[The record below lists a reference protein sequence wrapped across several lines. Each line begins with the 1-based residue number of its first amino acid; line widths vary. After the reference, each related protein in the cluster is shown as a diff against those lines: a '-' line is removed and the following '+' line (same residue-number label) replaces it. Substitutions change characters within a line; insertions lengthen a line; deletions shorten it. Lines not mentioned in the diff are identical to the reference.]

1 MNISINLDKD
11 FENKLHELEEKY
23 GEEIT
28 RTNGFAADQLD
39 HTKFISNFIDSY
51 NVADATIDPNAN
63 QSTKDIRSLLDEM
76 NKPQQKLL
84 SMNKIYY
91 EVKKKYGKAVADEWF
106 ENDFSGATYLH
117 DAPSS
122 SFYSYCILP
131 NECCTF
137 IYNGRYIDCSMQ
149 DIYNIVDEREFY
161 DAEAGV
167 HYKIPKNLKVQ
178 DLDKNTGE
186 IRYTKVSMVS
196 KKNTDERF
204 FFTKLYNGMNLITTE
219 NHQFIGETSD
229 TAAKDIVENETK
241 AYSAF
246 DNKKFTNSIEY
257 YHGIPMNEDFGY
269 LVGMYLAEGYNTR
282 GQLSICQDFE
292 KSKDTCVRI
301 IEILDKYNMPYKL
314 YPNSNIIR
322 LKNGENNWERRLL
335 KVFKGKYCDEKRL
348 CEDYIHF
355 SDKFLIG
362 FLAGIIDGDGTVAC
376 NRTLM
381 IRMTS
386 RTLINQIRSIGL
398 HFGVYFGSRLPY
410 IQSQEAKIQ
419 QKRPMYSANVNMN
432 RNRDFFLSLPSH
444 KISEKF
450 TNYEYDE
457 SSANKNYVCELGYM
471 KVRDCKQTYKPTNT
485 VYDLSTETHT
495 FICNDILIHNCYAYE
510 LQNLAEKGLYFL
522 PKSNTYPPKH
532 MTTFFAHLREFI
544 VWVSNRTSGA
554 CALPSFFI
562 YSYYFWKKDVEA
574 GYYLK
579 DPEYYRRQMFQQFIF
594 EVNQIHT
601 RITQSAYTNLIIM
614 DRPYIEELF
623 GTRQFP
629 DGTFVMD
636 YIDEIIEHE
645 KAFMETEAE
654 IRKSVFHTFP
664 VFTYALLFQNGKFVD
679 EEFAR
684 WCNKNNLQWYDSN
697 FYIGDS
703 VTNLA
708 SCCFDGKQLC
718 LTRSS
723 LGGVKLLSFKD
734 FCEASYKDTKTNLKI
749 FHNGS
754 WVNGNVVKL
763 PKKQMYK
770 IVTANKKELYVTED
784 HVFPTDSGDKMV
796 KDITTDDF
804 LLFNTRR
811 LDSFPEADKGLTY
824 EQGFFI
830 GMYLGDGSSQKRE
843 EFTPVIN
850 LSLNRQKYERT
861 IDILSKAIGRID
873 EDVEV
878 KLGKP
883 YDNVYPVTIRSWLV
897 YNFMRE
903 YVSGN
908 YSYEKELN
916 MDCLLQSYDFRRG
929 ILDGYYATDGGNSNR
944 IHTTSEKLVPQVE
957 ALITSLGM
965 NSVIDVSDRTDEPV
979 IIRGEEYERH
989 YPLHCIR
996 WYSQTNKRNFGGVY
1010 KVVNNN
1016 EYFKVA
1022 SIEKYDSDDD
1032 YVYCFNMKNEDEPY
1046 FTLPNGVISH
1056 NCRMLNDLSKQKQF
1070 RSSIGGS
1077 LVEIG
1082 SVKVSTI
1089 NLMRIA
1095 LESGGDKDKFIEILK
1110 HRVNLNMQVLD
1121 CVRHII
1127 QRNIEKGLLPNYS
1140 YGVINLEKQTTTNGL
1155 TAMYEAIR
1163 EMGMIETDKF
1173 GNVSYTDEGI
1183 EFASKIMDTVN
1194 ELQDNAGFD
1203 YNVSLEIIPAE
1214 SANVKLCHK
1223 DNILYNRHDDFIY
1236 SNQWTSL
1243 MAQTQLKTRIKLSAI
1258 LDKKAGGGQILH
1270 VSLDGN
1276 QLTEEQ
1282 SWEILNYMA
1291 NAGVIY
1297 FAFNPKLSLCK
1308 HKHTFFG
1315 ETCPICGEKKED
1327 EVTRCVGYLVPVSSY
1342 SAARRDEENHRQW
1355 YSVGE
1360 DIYL

>member
-122 SFYSYCILP
+122 SFYSY
-131 NECCTF
+131 
-137 IYNGRYIDCSMQ
+137 
-149 DIYNIVDEREFY
+149 
-161 DAEAGV
+161 
-167 HYKIPKNLKVQ
+167 
-178 DLDKNTGE
+178 
-186 IRYTKVSMVS
+186 
-196 KKNTDERF
+196 
-204 FFTKLYNGMNLITTE
+204 
-219 NHQFIGETSD
+219 
-229 TAAKDIVENETK
+229 
-241 AYSAF
+241 
-246 DNKKFTNSIEY
+246 
-257 YHGIPMNEDFGY
+257 
-269 LVGMYLAEGYNTR
+269 
-282 GQLSICQDFE
+282 
-292 KSKDTCVRI
+292 
-301 IEILDKYNMPYKL
+301 
-314 YPNSNIIR
+314 
-322 LKNGENNWERRLL
+322 
-335 KVFKGKYCDEKRL
+335 
-348 CEDYIHF
+348 
-355 SDKFLIG
+355 
-362 FLAGIIDGDGTVAC
+362 
-376 NRTLM
+376 
-381 IRMTS
+381 
-386 RTLINQIRSIGL
+386 
-398 HFGVYFGSRLPY
+398 
-410 IQSQEAKIQ
+410 
-419 QKRPMYSANVNMN
+419 
-432 RNRDFFLSLPSH
+432 
-444 KISEKF
+444 
-450 TNYEYDE
+450 
-457 SSANKNYVCELGYM
+457 
-471 KVRDCKQTYKPTNT
+471 
-485 VYDLSTETHT
+485 
-495 FICNDILIHNCYAYE
+495 CYAYE

-654 IRKSVFHTFP
+654 IRKTVFHTFP
-664 VFTYALLFQNGKFVD
+664 VYTYALLFQNGKFVD

-684 WCNKNNLQWYDSN
+684 WCNKNNLKWYDSN

-723 LGGVKLLSFKD
+723 LGGVKLLPFKD
-734 FCEASYKDTKTNLKI
+734 FCEASYKDVKRNLKI

-754 WVNGNVVKL
+754 WVKGDVVKL

-770 IVTANKKELYVTED
+770 IVTSNKKELYVTED
-784 HVFPTDSGDKMV
+784 HIFPTDSGDKMV

-944 IHTTSEKLVPQVE
+944 IYTTSEKLVPQVE

-1095 LESGGDKDKFIEILK
+1095 LESGGNKDKFIEILK
-1110 HRVNLNMQVLD
+1110 HRVSLNMQVLD

-1360 DIYL
+1360 DTYL

>member
-91 EVKKKYGKAVADEWF
+91 EVKKKYGKEVADEWF
-106 ENDFSGATYLH
+106 ENDFSGALYLH

-122 SFYSYCILP
+122 SFYSY
-131 NECCTF
+131 
-137 IYNGRYIDCSMQ
+137 
-149 DIYNIVDEREFY
+149 
-161 DAEAGV
+161 
-167 HYKIPKNLKVQ
+167 
-178 DLDKNTGE
+178 
-186 IRYTKVSMVS
+186 
-196 KKNTDERF
+196 
-204 FFTKLYNGMNLITTE
+204 
-219 NHQFIGETSD
+219 
-229 TAAKDIVENETK
+229 
-241 AYSAF
+241 
-246 DNKKFTNSIEY
+246 
-257 YHGIPMNEDFGY
+257 
-269 LVGMYLAEGYNTR
+269 
-282 GQLSICQDFE
+282 
-292 KSKDTCVRI
+292 
-301 IEILDKYNMPYKL
+301 
-314 YPNSNIIR
+314 
-322 LKNGENNWERRLL
+322 
-335 KVFKGKYCDEKRL
+335 
-348 CEDYIHF
+348 
-355 SDKFLIG
+355 
-362 FLAGIIDGDGTVAC
+362 
-376 NRTLM
+376 
-381 IRMTS
+381 
-386 RTLINQIRSIGL
+386 
-398 HFGVYFGSRLPY
+398 
-410 IQSQEAKIQ
+410 
-419 QKRPMYSANVNMN
+419 
-432 RNRDFFLSLPSH
+432 
-444 KISEKF
+444 
-450 TNYEYDE
+450 
-457 SSANKNYVCELGYM
+457 
-471 KVRDCKQTYKPTNT
+471 
-485 VYDLSTETHT
+485 
-495 FICNDILIHNCYAYE
+495 CYAYE

-723 LGGVKLLSFKD
+723 LGGVKLLPFKD
-734 FCEASYKDTKTNLKI
+734 FCEASYKDVKRNLKI

-754 WVNGNVVKL
+754 WVKGDVVKL

-770 IVTANKKELYVTED
+770 IVTSNKKELYVTED
-784 HVFPTDSGDKMV
+784 HIFPTDSGDKMV

-944 IHTTSEKLVPQVE
+944 IYTTSEKLVPQVE

-1297 FAFNPKLSLCK
+1297 FAFNPKLSLCR

-1360 DIYL
+1360 DTYL

>member
-122 SFYSYCILP
+122 SFYSY
-131 NECCTF
+131 
-137 IYNGRYIDCSMQ
+137 
-149 DIYNIVDEREFY
+149 
-161 DAEAGV
+161 
-167 HYKIPKNLKVQ
+167 
-178 DLDKNTGE
+178 
-186 IRYTKVSMVS
+186 
-196 KKNTDERF
+196 
-204 FFTKLYNGMNLITTE
+204 
-219 NHQFIGETSD
+219 
-229 TAAKDIVENETK
+229 
-241 AYSAF
+241 
-246 DNKKFTNSIEY
+246 
-257 YHGIPMNEDFGY
+257 
-269 LVGMYLAEGYNTR
+269 
-282 GQLSICQDFE
+282 
-292 KSKDTCVRI
+292 
-301 IEILDKYNMPYKL
+301 
-314 YPNSNIIR
+314 
-322 LKNGENNWERRLL
+322 
-335 KVFKGKYCDEKRL
+335 
-348 CEDYIHF
+348 
-355 SDKFLIG
+355 
-362 FLAGIIDGDGTVAC
+362 
-376 NRTLM
+376 
-381 IRMTS
+381 
-386 RTLINQIRSIGL
+386 
-398 HFGVYFGSRLPY
+398 
-410 IQSQEAKIQ
+410 
-419 QKRPMYSANVNMN
+419 
-432 RNRDFFLSLPSH
+432 
-444 KISEKF
+444 
-450 TNYEYDE
+450 
-457 SSANKNYVCELGYM
+457 
-471 KVRDCKQTYKPTNT
+471 
-485 VYDLSTETHT
+485 
-495 FICNDILIHNCYAYE
+495 CYAYE

-654 IRKSVFHTFP
+654 IRKTVFHTFP
-664 VFTYALLFQNGKFVD
+664 VYTYALLFQNGKFVD

-804 LLFNTRR
+804 LLFNARR

-830 GMYLGDGSSQKRE
+830 GMYLGDGSFQHKE
-843 EFTPVIN
+843 ETFTPQVC
-850 LSLNRQKYERT
+850 LSLNQQKYEKS
-861 IDILSKAIGRID
+861 IDILTKAINKID
-873 EDVEV
+873 ENAEIR
-878 KLGKP
+878 LGKLQN
-883 YDNVYPVTIRSWLV
+883 NVYPVSIRSWLV

-903 YVSGN
+903 YVAGN

-944 IHTTSEKLVPQVE
+944 IYTTSEKLVSQVE

-1016 EYFKVA
+1016 EYFKVT

-1032 YVYCFNMKNEDEPY
+1032 YGTEGDFRPDQEVVYNIRFEIDFDSKRMNFEQ
-1046 FTLPNGVISH
+1046 LNGVVHLI
-1056 NCRMLNDLSKQKQF
+1056 
-1070 RSSIGGS
+1070 
-1077 LVEIG
+1077 
-1082 SVKVSTI
+1082 T
-1089 NLMRIA
+1089 
-1095 LESGGDKDKFIEILK
+1095 
-1110 HRVNLNMQVLD
+1110 
-1121 CVRHII
+1121 
-1127 QRNIEKGLLPNYS
+1127 
-1140 YGVINLEKQTTTNGL
+1140 
-1155 TAMYEAIR
+1155 
-1163 EMGMIETDKF
+1163 
-1173 GNVSYTDEGI
+1173 
-1183 EFASKIMDTVN
+1183 
-1194 ELQDNAGFD
+1194 
-1203 YNVSLEIIPAE
+1203 
-1214 SANVKLCHK
+1214 
-1223 DNILYNRHDDFIY
+1223 DFIF
-1236 SNQWTSL
+1236 
-1243 MAQTQLKTRIKLSAI
+1243 
-1258 LDKKAGGGQILH
+1258 
-1270 VSLDGN
+1270 
-1276 QLTEEQ
+1276 
-1282 SWEILNYMA
+1282 EI
-1291 NAGVIY
+1291 
-1297 FAFNPKLSLCK
+1297 
-1308 HKHTFFG
+1308 
-1315 ETCPICGEKKED
+1315 
-1327 EVTRCVGYLVPVSSY
+1327 
-1342 SAARRDEENHRQW
+1342 
-1355 YSVGE
+1355 
-1360 DIYL
+1360 

>member
-91 EVKKKYGKAVADEWF
+91 EVKKKYGKEVADEWF
-106 ENDFSGATYLH
+106 ENDFSGALYLH

-122 SFYSYCILP
+122 SFYSY
-131 NECCTF
+131 
-137 IYNGRYIDCSMQ
+137 
-149 DIYNIVDEREFY
+149 
-161 DAEAGV
+161 
-167 HYKIPKNLKVQ
+167 
-178 DLDKNTGE
+178 
-186 IRYTKVSMVS
+186 
-196 KKNTDERF
+196 
-204 FFTKLYNGMNLITTE
+204 
-219 NHQFIGETSD
+219 
-229 TAAKDIVENETK
+229 
-241 AYSAF
+241 
-246 DNKKFTNSIEY
+246 
-257 YHGIPMNEDFGY
+257 
-269 LVGMYLAEGYNTR
+269 
-282 GQLSICQDFE
+282 
-292 KSKDTCVRI
+292 
-301 IEILDKYNMPYKL
+301 
-314 YPNSNIIR
+314 
-322 LKNGENNWERRLL
+322 
-335 KVFKGKYCDEKRL
+335 
-348 CEDYIHF
+348 
-355 SDKFLIG
+355 
-362 FLAGIIDGDGTVAC
+362 
-376 NRTLM
+376 
-381 IRMTS
+381 
-386 RTLINQIRSIGL
+386 
-398 HFGVYFGSRLPY
+398 
-410 IQSQEAKIQ
+410 
-419 QKRPMYSANVNMN
+419 
-432 RNRDFFLSLPSH
+432 
-444 KISEKF
+444 
-450 TNYEYDE
+450 
-457 SSANKNYVCELGYM
+457 
-471 KVRDCKQTYKPTNT
+471 
-485 VYDLSTETHT
+485 
-495 FICNDILIHNCYAYE
+495 CYAYE

-684 WCNKNNLQWYDSN
+684 WCNKNNLKWYDSN

-723 LGGVKLLSFKD
+723 LGGVKLLPFKD
-734 FCEASYKDTKTNLKI
+734 FCEASYKDVKRNLKI

-754 WVNGNVVKL
+754 WVKGDVVKL

-770 IVTANKKELYVTED
+770 IVTSNKKELYVTED

-830 GMYLGDGSSQKRE
+830 GMYLGDGSSRKRE

-944 IHTTSEKLVPQVE
+944 IYTTSEKLVPQVE

-1016 EYFKVA
+1016 EYFKIT

-1095 LESGGDKDKFIEILK
+1095 LESGGNKDKFIEILK

-1360 DIYL
+1360 DTYL

>member
-122 SFYSYCILP
+122 SFYSY
-131 NECCTF
+131 
-137 IYNGRYIDCSMQ
+137 
-149 DIYNIVDEREFY
+149 
-161 DAEAGV
+161 
-167 HYKIPKNLKVQ
+167 
-178 DLDKNTGE
+178 
-186 IRYTKVSMVS
+186 
-196 KKNTDERF
+196 
-204 FFTKLYNGMNLITTE
+204 
-219 NHQFIGETSD
+219 
-229 TAAKDIVENETK
+229 
-241 AYSAF
+241 
-246 DNKKFTNSIEY
+246 
-257 YHGIPMNEDFGY
+257 
-269 LVGMYLAEGYNTR
+269 
-282 GQLSICQDFE
+282 
-292 KSKDTCVRI
+292 
-301 IEILDKYNMPYKL
+301 
-314 YPNSNIIR
+314 
-322 LKNGENNWERRLL
+322 
-335 KVFKGKYCDEKRL
+335 
-348 CEDYIHF
+348 
-355 SDKFLIG
+355 
-362 FLAGIIDGDGTVAC
+362 
-376 NRTLM
+376 
-381 IRMTS
+381 
-386 RTLINQIRSIGL
+386 
-398 HFGVYFGSRLPY
+398 
-410 IQSQEAKIQ
+410 
-419 QKRPMYSANVNMN
+419 
-432 RNRDFFLSLPSH
+432 
-444 KISEKF
+444 
-450 TNYEYDE
+450 
-457 SSANKNYVCELGYM
+457 
-471 KVRDCKQTYKPTNT
+471 
-485 VYDLSTETHT
+485 
-495 FICNDILIHNCYAYE
+495 CYAYE

-684 WCNKNNLQWYDSN
+684 WCNKNNLKWYDSN

-723 LGGVKLLSFKD
+723 LGGVKLLPFKD
-734 FCEASYKDTKTNLKI
+734 FCEASYKDVKRNLKI

-754 WVNGNVVKL
+754 WVKGDVVKL

-770 IVTANKKELYVTED
+770 IVTSNKKELYVTED

-804 LLFNTRR
+804 LLFNARR

-830 GMYLGDGSSQKRE
+830 GMYLGDGSFQKRE

-873 EDVEV
+873 EDVGV

-944 IHTTSEKLVPQVE
+944 IYTTSEKLVPQVE

-1016 EYFKVA
+1016 EYFKIT
-1022 SIEKYDSDDD
+1022 SIEKYDSNDD

-1095 LESGGDKDKFIEILK
+1095 LESGGNKDKFIEILK

-1163 EMGMIETDKF
+1163 EMGMIETDRF

-1360 DIYL
+1360 DTYL

>member
-122 SFYSYCILP
+122 SFYSY
-131 NECCTF
+131 
-137 IYNGRYIDCSMQ
+137 
-149 DIYNIVDEREFY
+149 
-161 DAEAGV
+161 
-167 HYKIPKNLKVQ
+167 
-178 DLDKNTGE
+178 
-186 IRYTKVSMVS
+186 
-196 KKNTDERF
+196 
-204 FFTKLYNGMNLITTE
+204 
-219 NHQFIGETSD
+219 
-229 TAAKDIVENETK
+229 
-241 AYSAF
+241 
-246 DNKKFTNSIEY
+246 
-257 YHGIPMNEDFGY
+257 
-269 LVGMYLAEGYNTR
+269 
-282 GQLSICQDFE
+282 
-292 KSKDTCVRI
+292 
-301 IEILDKYNMPYKL
+301 
-314 YPNSNIIR
+314 
-322 LKNGENNWERRLL
+322 
-335 KVFKGKYCDEKRL
+335 
-348 CEDYIHF
+348 
-355 SDKFLIG
+355 
-362 FLAGIIDGDGTVAC
+362 
-376 NRTLM
+376 
-381 IRMTS
+381 
-386 RTLINQIRSIGL
+386 
-398 HFGVYFGSRLPY
+398 
-410 IQSQEAKIQ
+410 
-419 QKRPMYSANVNMN
+419 
-432 RNRDFFLSLPSH
+432 
-444 KISEKF
+444 
-450 TNYEYDE
+450 
-457 SSANKNYVCELGYM
+457 
-471 KVRDCKQTYKPTNT
+471 
-485 VYDLSTETHT
+485 
-495 FICNDILIHNCYAYE
+495 CYAYE

-723 LGGVKLLSFKD
+723 LGGVKLLPFKD
-734 FCEASYKDTKTNLKI
+734 FCEASYKDVKRNLKI

-754 WVNGNVVKL
+754 WVKGDVVKL

-770 IVTANKKELYVTED
+770 IITSNKKELYVTED

-861 IDILSKAIGRID
+861 IDILSKAIDRID

-944 IHTTSEKLVPQVE
+944 IYTTSEKLVPQVE

-1360 DIYL
+1360 DTYL

>member
-122 SFYSYCILP
+122 SFYSY
-131 NECCTF
+131 
-137 IYNGRYIDCSMQ
+137 
-149 DIYNIVDEREFY
+149 
-161 DAEAGV
+161 
-167 HYKIPKNLKVQ
+167 
-178 DLDKNTGE
+178 
-186 IRYTKVSMVS
+186 
-196 KKNTDERF
+196 
-204 FFTKLYNGMNLITTE
+204 
-219 NHQFIGETSD
+219 
-229 TAAKDIVENETK
+229 
-241 AYSAF
+241 
-246 DNKKFTNSIEY
+246 
-257 YHGIPMNEDFGY
+257 
-269 LVGMYLAEGYNTR
+269 
-282 GQLSICQDFE
+282 
-292 KSKDTCVRI
+292 
-301 IEILDKYNMPYKL
+301 
-314 YPNSNIIR
+314 
-322 LKNGENNWERRLL
+322 
-335 KVFKGKYCDEKRL
+335 
-348 CEDYIHF
+348 
-355 SDKFLIG
+355 
-362 FLAGIIDGDGTVAC
+362 
-376 NRTLM
+376 
-381 IRMTS
+381 
-386 RTLINQIRSIGL
+386 
-398 HFGVYFGSRLPY
+398 
-410 IQSQEAKIQ
+410 
-419 QKRPMYSANVNMN
+419 
-432 RNRDFFLSLPSH
+432 
-444 KISEKF
+444 
-450 TNYEYDE
+450 
-457 SSANKNYVCELGYM
+457 
-471 KVRDCKQTYKPTNT
+471 
-485 VYDLSTETHT
+485 
-495 FICNDILIHNCYAYE
+495 CYAYE

-723 LGGVKLLSFKD
+723 LGGVKLLPFKD
-734 FCEASYKDTKTNLKI
+734 FCEASYKDVKRNLKI

-754 WVNGNVVKL
+754 WVKGDVVKL
-763 PKKQMYK
+763 SKKQMYK
-770 IVTANKKELYVTED
+770 IVTSNKKELYVTED

-944 IHTTSEKLVPQVE
+944 IYTTSEKLVPQVE

-1016 EYFKVA
+1016 EYFKVT

-1360 DIYL
+1360 DTYL

>member
-122 SFYSYCILP
+122 SFYSY
-131 NECCTF
+131 
-137 IYNGRYIDCSMQ
+137 
-149 DIYNIVDEREFY
+149 
-161 DAEAGV
+161 
-167 HYKIPKNLKVQ
+167 
-178 DLDKNTGE
+178 
-186 IRYTKVSMVS
+186 
-196 KKNTDERF
+196 
-204 FFTKLYNGMNLITTE
+204 
-219 NHQFIGETSD
+219 
-229 TAAKDIVENETK
+229 
-241 AYSAF
+241 
-246 DNKKFTNSIEY
+246 
-257 YHGIPMNEDFGY
+257 
-269 LVGMYLAEGYNTR
+269 
-282 GQLSICQDFE
+282 
-292 KSKDTCVRI
+292 
-301 IEILDKYNMPYKL
+301 
-314 YPNSNIIR
+314 
-322 LKNGENNWERRLL
+322 
-335 KVFKGKYCDEKRL
+335 
-348 CEDYIHF
+348 
-355 SDKFLIG
+355 
-362 FLAGIIDGDGTVAC
+362 
-376 NRTLM
+376 
-381 IRMTS
+381 
-386 RTLINQIRSIGL
+386 
-398 HFGVYFGSRLPY
+398 
-410 IQSQEAKIQ
+410 
-419 QKRPMYSANVNMN
+419 
-432 RNRDFFLSLPSH
+432 
-444 KISEKF
+444 
-450 TNYEYDE
+450 
-457 SSANKNYVCELGYM
+457 
-471 KVRDCKQTYKPTNT
+471 
-485 VYDLSTETHT
+485 
-495 FICNDILIHNCYAYE
+495 CYAYE

-664 VFTYALLFQNGKFVD
+664 VFTYALLFQNGRFVD

-708 SCCFDGKQLC
+708 SCCFDGRQLC

-723 LGGVKLLSFKD
+723 LGGVKLLPFKD
-734 FCEASYKDTKTNLKI
+734 FCEASYKDVKRNLKI

-754 WVNGNVVKL
+754 WVKGDVVKL

-770 IVTANKKELYVTED
+770 IVTSNKKELYVTED
-784 HVFPTDSGDKMV
+784 HIFPTDSGDKMV

-944 IHTTSEKLVPQVE
+944 IYTTSEKLVPQVE

-1095 LESGGDKDKFIEILK
+1095 LESSGDKDKFIEILK
-1110 HRVNLNMQVLD
+1110 HRVSLNMQVLD

-1297 FAFNPKLSLCK
+1297 FAFNPKLSLCR

-1360 DIYL
+1360 DTYL

>member
-122 SFYSYCILP
+122 SFYSY
-131 NECCTF
+131 
-137 IYNGRYIDCSMQ
+137 
-149 DIYNIVDEREFY
+149 
-161 DAEAGV
+161 
-167 HYKIPKNLKVQ
+167 
-178 DLDKNTGE
+178 
-186 IRYTKVSMVS
+186 
-196 KKNTDERF
+196 
-204 FFTKLYNGMNLITTE
+204 
-219 NHQFIGETSD
+219 
-229 TAAKDIVENETK
+229 
-241 AYSAF
+241 
-246 DNKKFTNSIEY
+246 
-257 YHGIPMNEDFGY
+257 
-269 LVGMYLAEGYNTR
+269 
-282 GQLSICQDFE
+282 
-292 KSKDTCVRI
+292 
-301 IEILDKYNMPYKL
+301 
-314 YPNSNIIR
+314 
-322 LKNGENNWERRLL
+322 
-335 KVFKGKYCDEKRL
+335 
-348 CEDYIHF
+348 
-355 SDKFLIG
+355 
-362 FLAGIIDGDGTVAC
+362 
-376 NRTLM
+376 
-381 IRMTS
+381 
-386 RTLINQIRSIGL
+386 
-398 HFGVYFGSRLPY
+398 
-410 IQSQEAKIQ
+410 
-419 QKRPMYSANVNMN
+419 
-432 RNRDFFLSLPSH
+432 
-444 KISEKF
+444 
-450 TNYEYDE
+450 
-457 SSANKNYVCELGYM
+457 
-471 KVRDCKQTYKPTNT
+471 
-485 VYDLSTETHT
+485 
-495 FICNDILIHNCYAYE
+495 CYAYE

-723 LGGVKLLSFKD
+723 LGGVKLLPFKD
-734 FCEASYKDTKTNLKI
+734 FCEASYKDVKRNLKI

-754 WVNGNVVKL
+754 WVKGDVVKL

-770 IVTANKKELYVTED
+770 IVTSNKKELYVTED
-784 HVFPTDSGDKMV
+784 HIFPTDSGDKMV

-804 LLFNTRR
+804 LLFNTCR

-944 IHTTSEKLVPQVE
+944 IYTTSEKLVPQVE

-1360 DIYL
+1360 DTYL

>member
-91 EVKKKYGKAVADEWF
+91 EVKKKYGKSIADEWF

-122 SFYSYCILP
+122 SFYSY
-131 NECCTF
+131 
-137 IYNGRYIDCSMQ
+137 
-149 DIYNIVDEREFY
+149 
-161 DAEAGV
+161 
-167 HYKIPKNLKVQ
+167 
-178 DLDKNTGE
+178 
-186 IRYTKVSMVS
+186 
-196 KKNTDERF
+196 
-204 FFTKLYNGMNLITTE
+204 
-219 NHQFIGETSD
+219 
-229 TAAKDIVENETK
+229 
-241 AYSAF
+241 
-246 DNKKFTNSIEY
+246 
-257 YHGIPMNEDFGY
+257 
-269 LVGMYLAEGYNTR
+269 
-282 GQLSICQDFE
+282 
-292 KSKDTCVRI
+292 
-301 IEILDKYNMPYKL
+301 
-314 YPNSNIIR
+314 
-322 LKNGENNWERRLL
+322 
-335 KVFKGKYCDEKRL
+335 
-348 CEDYIHF
+348 
-355 SDKFLIG
+355 
-362 FLAGIIDGDGTVAC
+362 
-376 NRTLM
+376 
-381 IRMTS
+381 
-386 RTLINQIRSIGL
+386 
-398 HFGVYFGSRLPY
+398 
-410 IQSQEAKIQ
+410 
-419 QKRPMYSANVNMN
+419 
-432 RNRDFFLSLPSH
+432 
-444 KISEKF
+444 
-450 TNYEYDE
+450 
-457 SSANKNYVCELGYM
+457 
-471 KVRDCKQTYKPTNT
+471 
-485 VYDLSTETHT
+485 
-495 FICNDILIHNCYAYE
+495 CYAYE

-654 IRKSVFHTFP
+654 IRKTVFHTFP
-664 VFTYALLFQNGKFVD
+664 VYTYALLFQNGKFVD

-684 WCNKNNLQWYDSN
+684 WCNKNNLKWYDSN

-723 LGGVKLLSFKD
+723 LGGVKLLPFKD
-734 FCEASYKDTKTNLKI
+734 FCEASYKDVKRNLKI

-754 WVNGNVVKL
+754 WVKGDVVKL

-770 IVTANKKELYVTED
+770 IVTSNKKELYVTED

-811 LDSFPEADKGLTY
+811 LDSYPEADKGLTY

-830 GMYLGDGSSQKRE
+830 GMYLGDGSFQKRE
-843 EFTPVIN
+843 EFTPVID
-850 LSLNRQKYERT
+850 LSLNQQKYERT

-873 EDVEV
+873 EDVEI

-883 YDNVYPVTIRSWLV
+883 YNNVYPVTIRSWLV

-903 YVSGN
+903 YVAGN

-944 IHTTSEKLVPQVE
+944 IYTTSEKLVPQVE

-996 WYSQTNKRNFGGVY
+996 WYGQTNKRNFGGVY

-1183 EFASKIMDTVN
+1183 KFASKIMDTVN

-1360 DIYL
+1360 DTYL

>member
-91 EVKKKYGKAVADEWF
+91 EVKKKYGKAIADEWF

-122 SFYSYCILP
+122 SFYSY
-131 NECCTF
+131 
-137 IYNGRYIDCSMQ
+137 
-149 DIYNIVDEREFY
+149 
-161 DAEAGV
+161 
-167 HYKIPKNLKVQ
+167 
-178 DLDKNTGE
+178 
-186 IRYTKVSMVS
+186 
-196 KKNTDERF
+196 
-204 FFTKLYNGMNLITTE
+204 
-219 NHQFIGETSD
+219 
-229 TAAKDIVENETK
+229 
-241 AYSAF
+241 
-246 DNKKFTNSIEY
+246 
-257 YHGIPMNEDFGY
+257 
-269 LVGMYLAEGYNTR
+269 
-282 GQLSICQDFE
+282 
-292 KSKDTCVRI
+292 
-301 IEILDKYNMPYKL
+301 
-314 YPNSNIIR
+314 
-322 LKNGENNWERRLL
+322 
-335 KVFKGKYCDEKRL
+335 
-348 CEDYIHF
+348 
-355 SDKFLIG
+355 
-362 FLAGIIDGDGTVAC
+362 
-376 NRTLM
+376 
-381 IRMTS
+381 
-386 RTLINQIRSIGL
+386 
-398 HFGVYFGSRLPY
+398 
-410 IQSQEAKIQ
+410 
-419 QKRPMYSANVNMN
+419 
-432 RNRDFFLSLPSH
+432 
-444 KISEKF
+444 
-450 TNYEYDE
+450 
-457 SSANKNYVCELGYM
+457 
-471 KVRDCKQTYKPTNT
+471 
-485 VYDLSTETHT
+485 
-495 FICNDILIHNCYAYE
+495 CYAYE

-654 IRKSVFHTFP
+654 IRKTVFHTFP
-664 VFTYALLFQNGKFVD
+664 VYTYALLFQNGKFVD

-684 WCNKNNLQWYDSN
+684 WCNKNNLKWYDSN

-723 LGGVKLLSFKD
+723 LGGVKLLPFKD
-734 FCEASYKDTKTNLKI
+734 FCEASYKDVKRNLKI

-754 WVNGNVVKL
+754 WVKGDVVKL

-770 IVTANKKELYVTED
+770 IVTSNKKELYVTED

-804 LLFNTRR
+804 LLFNARR

-830 GMYLGDGSSQKRE
+830 GMYLGDGSFQKRE

-850 LSLNRQKYERT
+850 LSLNRQKYERN

-944 IHTTSEKLVPQVE
+944 IYTTSEKLVPQVE

-1360 DIYL
+1360 DTYL

>member
-11 FENKLHELEEKY
+11 FENKLYELEEKY

-122 SFYSYCILP
+122 SFYSY
-131 NECCTF
+131 
-137 IYNGRYIDCSMQ
+137 
-149 DIYNIVDEREFY
+149 
-161 DAEAGV
+161 
-167 HYKIPKNLKVQ
+167 
-178 DLDKNTGE
+178 
-186 IRYTKVSMVS
+186 
-196 KKNTDERF
+196 
-204 FFTKLYNGMNLITTE
+204 
-219 NHQFIGETSD
+219 
-229 TAAKDIVENETK
+229 
-241 AYSAF
+241 
-246 DNKKFTNSIEY
+246 
-257 YHGIPMNEDFGY
+257 
-269 LVGMYLAEGYNTR
+269 
-282 GQLSICQDFE
+282 
-292 KSKDTCVRI
+292 
-301 IEILDKYNMPYKL
+301 
-314 YPNSNIIR
+314 
-322 LKNGENNWERRLL
+322 
-335 KVFKGKYCDEKRL
+335 
-348 CEDYIHF
+348 
-355 SDKFLIG
+355 
-362 FLAGIIDGDGTVAC
+362 
-376 NRTLM
+376 
-381 IRMTS
+381 
-386 RTLINQIRSIGL
+386 
-398 HFGVYFGSRLPY
+398 
-410 IQSQEAKIQ
+410 
-419 QKRPMYSANVNMN
+419 
-432 RNRDFFLSLPSH
+432 
-444 KISEKF
+444 
-450 TNYEYDE
+450 
-457 SSANKNYVCELGYM
+457 
-471 KVRDCKQTYKPTNT
+471 
-485 VYDLSTETHT
+485 
-495 FICNDILIHNCYAYE
+495 CYAYE

-804 LLFNTRR
+804 LLFNARR

-830 GMYLGDGSSQKRE
+830 GMYLGDGSFQHKE
-843 EFTPVIN
+843 ETFTPQVC
-850 LSLNRQKYERT
+850 LSLNQQKYEKS
-861 IDILSKAIGRID
+861 IDILTKAINKID
-873 EDVEV
+873 ENAEIR
-878 KLGKP
+878 LGKSQN
-883 YDNVYPVTIRSWLV
+883 NVYPVSIRSWLV

-903 YVSGN
+903 YVVGN

-944 IHTTSEKLVPQVE
+944 IYTTSEKLVPQVE
-957 ALITSLGM
+957 ALIT
-965 NSVIDVSDRTDEPV
+965 
-979 IIRGEEYERH
+979 
-989 YPLHCIR
+989 
-996 WYSQTNKRNFGGVY
+996 
-1010 KVVNNN
+1010 
-1016 EYFKVA
+1016 
-1022 SIEKYDSDDD
+1022 
-1032 YVYCFNMKNEDEPY
+1032 
-1046 FTLPNGVISH
+1046 
-1056 NCRMLNDLSKQKQF
+1056 
-1070 RSSIGGS
+1070 
-1077 LVEIG
+1077 
-1082 SVKVSTI
+1082 
-1089 NLMRIA
+1089 
-1095 LESGGDKDKFIEILK
+1095 
-1110 HRVNLNMQVLD
+1110 
-1121 CVRHII
+1121 
-1127 QRNIEKGLLPNYS
+1127 
-1140 YGVINLEKQTTTNGL
+1140 
-1155 TAMYEAIR
+1155 
-1163 EMGMIETDKF
+1163 
-1173 GNVSYTDEGI
+1173 
-1183 EFASKIMDTVN
+1183 
-1194 ELQDNAGFD
+1194 
-1203 YNVSLEIIPAE
+1203 
-1214 SANVKLCHK
+1214 
-1223 DNILYNRHDDFIY
+1223 
-1236 SNQWTSL
+1236 
-1243 MAQTQLKTRIKLSAI
+1243 
-1258 LDKKAGGGQILH
+1258 
-1270 VSLDGN
+1270 
-1276 QLTEEQ
+1276 
-1282 SWEILNYMA
+1282 
-1291 NAGVIY
+1291 
-1297 FAFNPKLSLCK
+1297 
-1308 HKHTFFG
+1308 
-1315 ETCPICGEKKED
+1315 
-1327 EVTRCVGYLVPVSSY
+1327 
-1342 SAARRDEENHRQW
+1342 
-1355 YSVGE
+1355 
-1360 DIYL
+1360 

>member
-11 FENKLHELEEKY
+11 FENKLYELEEKY

-122 SFYSYCILP
+122 SFYSY
-131 NECCTF
+131 
-137 IYNGRYIDCSMQ
+137 
-149 DIYNIVDEREFY
+149 
-161 DAEAGV
+161 
-167 HYKIPKNLKVQ
+167 
-178 DLDKNTGE
+178 
-186 IRYTKVSMVS
+186 
-196 KKNTDERF
+196 
-204 FFTKLYNGMNLITTE
+204 
-219 NHQFIGETSD
+219 
-229 TAAKDIVENETK
+229 
-241 AYSAF
+241 
-246 DNKKFTNSIEY
+246 
-257 YHGIPMNEDFGY
+257 
-269 LVGMYLAEGYNTR
+269 
-282 GQLSICQDFE
+282 
-292 KSKDTCVRI
+292 
-301 IEILDKYNMPYKL
+301 
-314 YPNSNIIR
+314 
-322 LKNGENNWERRLL
+322 
-335 KVFKGKYCDEKRL
+335 
-348 CEDYIHF
+348 
-355 SDKFLIG
+355 
-362 FLAGIIDGDGTVAC
+362 
-376 NRTLM
+376 
-381 IRMTS
+381 
-386 RTLINQIRSIGL
+386 
-398 HFGVYFGSRLPY
+398 
-410 IQSQEAKIQ
+410 
-419 QKRPMYSANVNMN
+419 
-432 RNRDFFLSLPSH
+432 
-444 KISEKF
+444 
-450 TNYEYDE
+450 
-457 SSANKNYVCELGYM
+457 
-471 KVRDCKQTYKPTNT
+471 
-485 VYDLSTETHT
+485 
-495 FICNDILIHNCYAYE
+495 CYAYE

-804 LLFNTRR
+804 LLFNARR

-830 GMYLGDGSSQKRE
+830 GMYLGDGSFQHKE
-843 EFTPVIN
+843 ETFTPQVC
-850 LSLNRQKYERT
+850 LSLNQQKYEKS
-861 IDILSKAIGRID
+861 IDILTKAINKID
-873 EDVEV
+873 ENAEIR
-878 KLGKP
+878 LGKSQN
-883 YDNVYPVTIRSWLV
+883 NVYPVSIRSWLV

-944 IHTTSEKLVPQVE
+944 IYTTSEKLVPQVE

-979 IIRGEEYERH
+979 IIRSEE
-989 YPLHCIR
+989 
-996 WYSQTNKRNFGGVY
+996 
-1010 KVVNNN
+1010 
-1016 EYFKVA
+1016 
-1022 SIEKYDSDDD
+1022 
-1032 YVYCFNMKNEDEPY
+1032 
-1046 FTLPNGVISH
+1046 
-1056 NCRMLNDLSKQKQF
+1056 
-1070 RSSIGGS
+1070 
-1077 LVEIG
+1077 
-1082 SVKVSTI
+1082 
-1089 NLMRIA
+1089 
-1095 LESGGDKDKFIEILK
+1095 
-1110 HRVNLNMQVLD
+1110 
-1121 CVRHII
+1121 
-1127 QRNIEKGLLPNYS
+1127 
-1140 YGVINLEKQTTTNGL
+1140 
-1155 TAMYEAIR
+1155 
-1163 EMGMIETDKF
+1163 
-1173 GNVSYTDEGI
+1173 
-1183 EFASKIMDTVN
+1183 
-1194 ELQDNAGFD
+1194 
-1203 YNVSLEIIPAE
+1203 
-1214 SANVKLCHK
+1214 
-1223 DNILYNRHDDFIY
+1223 
-1236 SNQWTSL
+1236 
-1243 MAQTQLKTRIKLSAI
+1243 
-1258 LDKKAGGGQILH
+1258 
-1270 VSLDGN
+1270 
-1276 QLTEEQ
+1276 
-1282 SWEILNYMA
+1282 
-1291 NAGVIY
+1291 
-1297 FAFNPKLSLCK
+1297 
-1308 HKHTFFG
+1308 
-1315 ETCPICGEKKED
+1315 
-1327 EVTRCVGYLVPVSSY
+1327 
-1342 SAARRDEENHRQW
+1342 
-1355 YSVGE
+1355 
-1360 DIYL
+1360 

>member
-1 MNISINLDKD
+1 MDISINLDKD
-11 FENKLHELEEKY
+11 FESKLNELEEKY

-122 SFYSYCILP
+122 SFYSY
-131 NECCTF
+131 
-137 IYNGRYIDCSMQ
+137 
-149 DIYNIVDEREFY
+149 
-161 DAEAGV
+161 
-167 HYKIPKNLKVQ
+167 
-178 DLDKNTGE
+178 
-186 IRYTKVSMVS
+186 
-196 KKNTDERF
+196 
-204 FFTKLYNGMNLITTE
+204 
-219 NHQFIGETSD
+219 
-229 TAAKDIVENETK
+229 
-241 AYSAF
+241 
-246 DNKKFTNSIEY
+246 
-257 YHGIPMNEDFGY
+257 
-269 LVGMYLAEGYNTR
+269 
-282 GQLSICQDFE
+282 
-292 KSKDTCVRI
+292 
-301 IEILDKYNMPYKL
+301 
-314 YPNSNIIR
+314 
-322 LKNGENNWERRLL
+322 
-335 KVFKGKYCDEKRL
+335 
-348 CEDYIHF
+348 
-355 SDKFLIG
+355 
-362 FLAGIIDGDGTVAC
+362 
-376 NRTLM
+376 
-381 IRMTS
+381 
-386 RTLINQIRSIGL
+386 
-398 HFGVYFGSRLPY
+398 
-410 IQSQEAKIQ
+410 
-419 QKRPMYSANVNMN
+419 
-432 RNRDFFLSLPSH
+432 
-444 KISEKF
+444 
-450 TNYEYDE
+450 
-457 SSANKNYVCELGYM
+457 
-471 KVRDCKQTYKPTNT
+471 
-485 VYDLSTETHT
+485 
-495 FICNDILIHNCYAYE
+495 CYAYE

-664 VFTYALLFQNGKFVD
+664 VYTYALLFQNGKFVD

-734 FCEASYKDTKTNLKI
+734 FCEASYEDTKTNLKI

-754 WVNGNVVKL
+754 WVKGDVVKL

-796 KDITTDDF
+796 KDITTGDF
-804 LLFNTRR
+804 LLFNARR

-824 EQGFFI
+824 EQGVFI
-830 GMYLGDGSSQKRE
+830 GMYLGDGSFQKRG
-843 EFTPVIN
+843 EFTPVID
-850 LSLNRQKYERT
+850 LSLNQQKYERT
-861 IDILSKAIGRID
+861 IDILSKAIGKID
-873 EDVEV
+873 VDTEI

-883 YDNVYPVTIRSWLV
+883 YNNVYPVSIRSWPV

-903 YVSGN
+903 YVSGD
-908 YSYEKELN
+908 YCYEKELN

-944 IHTTSEKLVPQVE
+944 IYTTSEKLVPQVE
-957 ALITSLGM
+957 TLITSLGM
-965 NSVIDVSDRTDEPV
+965 NSIIDVSDRTDEPV
-979 IIRGEEYERH
+979 VIRGAEYERH
-989 YPLHCIR
+989 YPLYCIR
-996 WYSQTNKRNFGGVY
+996 WYGQTNKRNFGGVY

-1016 EYFKVA
+1016 EYFKVT

-1110 HRVNLNMQVLD
+1110 RRVGLNMKVLD

-1163 EMGMIETDKF
+1163 EMGMIQTDKF

-1223 DNILYNRHDDFIY
+1223 DNVIYNRHDDFIY

-1243 MAQTQLKTRIKLSAI
+1243 MAQTQLKTRIKLSAV

-1342 SAARRDEENHRQW
+1342 SAARRDEESHRQW

-1360 DIYL
+1360 DMYL

>member
-122 SFYSYCILP
+122 SFYSY
-131 NECCTF
+131 
-137 IYNGRYIDCSMQ
+137 
-149 DIYNIVDEREFY
+149 
-161 DAEAGV
+161 
-167 HYKIPKNLKVQ
+167 
-178 DLDKNTGE
+178 
-186 IRYTKVSMVS
+186 
-196 KKNTDERF
+196 
-204 FFTKLYNGMNLITTE
+204 
-219 NHQFIGETSD
+219 
-229 TAAKDIVENETK
+229 
-241 AYSAF
+241 
-246 DNKKFTNSIEY
+246 
-257 YHGIPMNEDFGY
+257 
-269 LVGMYLAEGYNTR
+269 
-282 GQLSICQDFE
+282 
-292 KSKDTCVRI
+292 
-301 IEILDKYNMPYKL
+301 
-314 YPNSNIIR
+314 
-322 LKNGENNWERRLL
+322 
-335 KVFKGKYCDEKRL
+335 
-348 CEDYIHF
+348 
-355 SDKFLIG
+355 
-362 FLAGIIDGDGTVAC
+362 
-376 NRTLM
+376 
-381 IRMTS
+381 
-386 RTLINQIRSIGL
+386 
-398 HFGVYFGSRLPY
+398 
-410 IQSQEAKIQ
+410 
-419 QKRPMYSANVNMN
+419 
-432 RNRDFFLSLPSH
+432 
-444 KISEKF
+444 
-450 TNYEYDE
+450 
-457 SSANKNYVCELGYM
+457 
-471 KVRDCKQTYKPTNT
+471 
-485 VYDLSTETHT
+485 
-495 FICNDILIHNCYAYE
+495 CYAYE

-684 WCNKNNLQWYDSN
+684 WCNKNNLKWYDSN

-723 LGGVKLLSFKD
+723 LGGVKLLPFKD
-734 FCEASYKDTKTNLKI
+734 FCEASYKDVKRNLKI

-754 WVNGNVVKL
+754 WVKGDVVKL

-770 IVTANKKELYVTED
+770 IVTSNKKELYVTED

-944 IHTTSEKLVPQVE
+944 IYTTSEKLVPQVE

-1016 EYFKVA
+1016 EYFKIT

-1095 LESGGDKDKFIEILK
+1095 LESGGNKDKFIEILK

-1360 DIYL
+1360 DTYL

>member
-122 SFYSYCILP
+122 SFYSY
-131 NECCTF
+131 
-137 IYNGRYIDCSMQ
+137 
-149 DIYNIVDEREFY
+149 
-161 DAEAGV
+161 
-167 HYKIPKNLKVQ
+167 
-178 DLDKNTGE
+178 
-186 IRYTKVSMVS
+186 
-196 KKNTDERF
+196 
-204 FFTKLYNGMNLITTE
+204 
-219 NHQFIGETSD
+219 
-229 TAAKDIVENETK
+229 
-241 AYSAF
+241 
-246 DNKKFTNSIEY
+246 
-257 YHGIPMNEDFGY
+257 
-269 LVGMYLAEGYNTR
+269 
-282 GQLSICQDFE
+282 
-292 KSKDTCVRI
+292 
-301 IEILDKYNMPYKL
+301 
-314 YPNSNIIR
+314 
-322 LKNGENNWERRLL
+322 
-335 KVFKGKYCDEKRL
+335 
-348 CEDYIHF
+348 
-355 SDKFLIG
+355 
-362 FLAGIIDGDGTVAC
+362 
-376 NRTLM
+376 
-381 IRMTS
+381 
-386 RTLINQIRSIGL
+386 
-398 HFGVYFGSRLPY
+398 
-410 IQSQEAKIQ
+410 
-419 QKRPMYSANVNMN
+419 
-432 RNRDFFLSLPSH
+432 
-444 KISEKF
+444 
-450 TNYEYDE
+450 
-457 SSANKNYVCELGYM
+457 
-471 KVRDCKQTYKPTNT
+471 
-485 VYDLSTETHT
+485 
-495 FICNDILIHNCYAYE
+495 CYAYE

-723 LGGVKLLSFKD
+723 LGGVKLLPFKD
-734 FCEASYKDTKTNLKI
+734 FCEASYKDVKRNLKI

-754 WVNGNVVKL
+754 WVKGDVVKL

-770 IVTANKKELYVTED
+770 IVTSNKKELYVTED

-944 IHTTSEKLVPQVE
+944 IYTTSEKLVPQVE

-1360 DIYL
+1360 DTYL

>member
-122 SFYSYCILP
+122 SFYSY
-131 NECCTF
+131 
-137 IYNGRYIDCSMQ
+137 
-149 DIYNIVDEREFY
+149 
-161 DAEAGV
+161 
-167 HYKIPKNLKVQ
+167 
-178 DLDKNTGE
+178 
-186 IRYTKVSMVS
+186 
-196 KKNTDERF
+196 
-204 FFTKLYNGMNLITTE
+204 
-219 NHQFIGETSD
+219 
-229 TAAKDIVENETK
+229 
-241 AYSAF
+241 
-246 DNKKFTNSIEY
+246 
-257 YHGIPMNEDFGY
+257 
-269 LVGMYLAEGYNTR
+269 
-282 GQLSICQDFE
+282 
-292 KSKDTCVRI
+292 
-301 IEILDKYNMPYKL
+301 
-314 YPNSNIIR
+314 
-322 LKNGENNWERRLL
+322 
-335 KVFKGKYCDEKRL
+335 
-348 CEDYIHF
+348 
-355 SDKFLIG
+355 
-362 FLAGIIDGDGTVAC
+362 
-376 NRTLM
+376 
-381 IRMTS
+381 
-386 RTLINQIRSIGL
+386 
-398 HFGVYFGSRLPY
+398 
-410 IQSQEAKIQ
+410 
-419 QKRPMYSANVNMN
+419 
-432 RNRDFFLSLPSH
+432 
-444 KISEKF
+444 
-450 TNYEYDE
+450 
-457 SSANKNYVCELGYM
+457 
-471 KVRDCKQTYKPTNT
+471 
-485 VYDLSTETHT
+485 
-495 FICNDILIHNCYAYE
+495 CYAYE

-723 LGGVKLLSFKD
+723 LGGVKLLPFKD
-734 FCEASYKDTKTNLKI
+734 FCEASYKDVKRNLKI

-754 WVNGNVVKL
+754 WVKGDVVKL

-770 IVTANKKELYVTED
+770 IVTSNKKELYVTED

-944 IHTTSEKLVPQVE
+944 IYTTSEKLVPQVE

>member
-91 EVKKKYGKAVADEWF
+91 EVKKKYGKAIADEWF

-122 SFYSYCILP
+122 SFYSY
-131 NECCTF
+131 
-137 IYNGRYIDCSMQ
+137 
-149 DIYNIVDEREFY
+149 
-161 DAEAGV
+161 
-167 HYKIPKNLKVQ
+167 
-178 DLDKNTGE
+178 
-186 IRYTKVSMVS
+186 
-196 KKNTDERF
+196 
-204 FFTKLYNGMNLITTE
+204 
-219 NHQFIGETSD
+219 
-229 TAAKDIVENETK
+229 
-241 AYSAF
+241 
-246 DNKKFTNSIEY
+246 
-257 YHGIPMNEDFGY
+257 
-269 LVGMYLAEGYNTR
+269 
-282 GQLSICQDFE
+282 
-292 KSKDTCVRI
+292 
-301 IEILDKYNMPYKL
+301 
-314 YPNSNIIR
+314 
-322 LKNGENNWERRLL
+322 
-335 KVFKGKYCDEKRL
+335 
-348 CEDYIHF
+348 
-355 SDKFLIG
+355 
-362 FLAGIIDGDGTVAC
+362 
-376 NRTLM
+376 
-381 IRMTS
+381 
-386 RTLINQIRSIGL
+386 
-398 HFGVYFGSRLPY
+398 
-410 IQSQEAKIQ
+410 
-419 QKRPMYSANVNMN
+419 
-432 RNRDFFLSLPSH
+432 
-444 KISEKF
+444 
-450 TNYEYDE
+450 
-457 SSANKNYVCELGYM
+457 
-471 KVRDCKQTYKPTNT
+471 
-485 VYDLSTETHT
+485 
-495 FICNDILIHNCYAYE
+495 CYAYE

-718 LTRSS
+718 LTRSP
-723 LGGVKLLSFKD
+723 LGGVKLLPFKD
-734 FCEASYKDTKTNLKI
+734 FCEASYKDVKRNLKI

-754 WVNGNVVKL
+754 WVKGDVVKL

-770 IVTANKKELYVTED
+770 IVTSNKKELYVTED

-830 GMYLGDGSSQKRE
+830 GMYIGDGSSQKRE

-897 YNFMRE
+897 YKFMRE

-944 IHTTSEKLVPQVE
+944 IYTTSEKLVPQVE

-1016 EYFKVA
+1016 EYFKIT

-1095 LESGGDKDKFIEILK
+1095 LESGGNKDKFIEILK

-1223 DNILYNRHDDFIY
+1223 DNILYDRHDDFIY

-1297 FAFNPKLSLCK
+1297 FAFNPKLSLCR

-1360 DIYL
+1360 DTYL